1 MVAFHVAVS
10 SWLLGLLFVC
20 STLIKAGTNEKHCAL
35 RQGALNWLQNGTII
49 DLNIKTSGRE
59 KMTVECMYTPH
70 VFFCHIIVCFLL
82 ESEIATH
89 SSILAW
95 RIPGTEE
102 PGGLPS
108 MGSHRIGHD

>member
-1 MVAFHVAVS
+1 MLLLFS
-10 SWLLGLLFVC
+10 SWLLGLLCVC
-20 STLIKAGTNEKHCAL
+20 SSLIKPGTNEKHSAL
-35 RQGALNWLQNGTII
+35 RQGALHWLQNGTIT
-49 DLNIKTSGRE
+49 DLNIKTSGQG

-70 VFFCHIIVCFLL
+70 VFCHIIVCFLL
-82 ESEIATH
+82 EKEMATH

-108 MGSHRIGHD
+108 MGSHRVGQD